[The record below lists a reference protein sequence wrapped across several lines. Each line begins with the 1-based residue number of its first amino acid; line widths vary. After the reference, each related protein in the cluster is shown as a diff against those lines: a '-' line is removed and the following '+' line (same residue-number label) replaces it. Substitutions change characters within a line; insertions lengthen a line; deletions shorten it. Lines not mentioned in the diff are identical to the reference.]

1 MVKSKSSSGTHEYF
15 TFLVPHQCDYEPACP
30 PPMQRGDA
38 HAAGTEAGTAAGT
51 EADTG
56 VGTAAYTEAATEA
69 EVEAGSE
76 AAAWPLRGTK
86 WMRLRRM
93 WRSPG
98 PCGLSRSLGSAGW
111 D

>member
-1 MVKSKSSSGTHEYF
+1 
-15 TFLVPHQCDYEPACP
+15 
-30 PPMQRGDA
+30 MQRGDA
-38 HAAGTEAGTAAGT
+38 HAAGTEAGT

-56 VGTAAYTEAATEA
+56 VGTAAYTEAEAATEA

-86 WMRLRRM
+86 WRRLRRK

-98 PCGLSRSLGSAGW
+98 PCGLSRSPGSAGL